1 MSVKVYVP
9 RDSAAL
15 SVGAEGVARAIASE
29 ASSRGLDITLVRN
42 GSRGMFWLEPLVEVE
57 TAHGRVAYGPVSRE
71 AVTGL
76 FDAGFFLDKP
86 EGKTHA
92 LCLGPTEE
100 LPYLKQQERL
110 TFARCGL
117 ISGEPSPLVD
127 RYAEKMSIPF
137 VLKGTRDKAAALR
150 EFTTKFEI
158 PLEQACF
165 FGDDIND
172 LSAMEIAG
180 LCACPCNAA
189 AEVLAHVA
197 EHGYTSP
204 LPGGQGAVRS
214 FADAILA
221 ARKLRGRD
229 VFQLRPPE

>member
-1 MSVKVYVP
+1 MPFDPQQLVK
-9 RDSAAL
+9 L
-15 SVGAEGVARAIASE
+15 RAIAFDVDGVLTDGTFLW
-29 ASSRGLDITLVRN
+29 SSAGEESKRFSFADIMGISLLR
-42 GSRGMFWLEPLVEVE
+42 R
-57 TAHGRVAYGPVSRE
+57 
-71 AVTGL
+71 
-76 FDAGFFLDKP
+76 
-86 EGKTHA
+86 
-92 LCLGPTEE
+92 LGI
-100 LPYLKQQERL
+100 KM
-110 TFARCGL
+110 AL

-127 RYAEKMSIPF
+127 RYAEKMNIPF

-150 EFTTKFEI
+150 DFTAKFKI

-180 LCACPCNAA
+180 LCACPCDAA

-197 EHGYTSP
+197 QHGYLS
-204 LPGGQGAVRS
+204 LSPGGRGAVRS